1 MEHQVESFIWNINP
15 NIIEF
20 GAFKLHWYGLFFISS
35 FMIGQLL
42 LVWIFKREEK
52 DTTLVKSFVLYL
64 MIGTLIGAR
73 VAHCFFYQPTYYLSH
88 PIEILYI
95 GKGGL
100 ASHGGMLGVILAA
113 YIFSLQHKLSF
124 FWLISRLTLPGT
136 IVAIFV
142 RFGNFFN
149 SEIVGVPSKL
159 PWAVIFQRVD
169 MIARHPVQLYEAMA
183 YTLLFF
189 ILLFIYKK
197 MTPNF
202 ATKLLPGLFL
212 FILFLSRFF
221 IEYFKTKQAHYTLE
235 IPFSTGQLLSIP
247 FIFLGLL
254 WIIWA
259 YKTTDKGKRS

>member
-1 MEHQVESFIWNINP
+1 MEPFIWNINP

-20 GAFKLHWYGLFFISS
+20 GSFKLHWYGLFFIGS

-42 LVWIFKREEK
+42 LLWMFKREKK
-52 DTTLVKSFVLYL
+52 DATLVKSFVLYL

-73 VAHCFFYQPTYYLSH
+73 LAHCLFYQPSYYLSH

-113 YIFSLQHKLSF
+113 YIFAIQHKFSF
-124 FWLISRLTLPGT
+124 FWLIARLTITGAV
-136 IVAIFV
+136 VATFV

-149 SEIVGVPSKL
+149 SEIVGLPSEL
-159 PWAVIFQRVD
+159 PWAVVFQKVD
-169 MIARHPVQLYEAMA
+169 MIPRHPVQLYEAMA
-183 YTLLFF
+183 SIILFF

-197 MTPNF
+197 STPKF
-202 ATKLLPGLFL
+202 ATKLLPGVFFL
-212 FILFLSRFF
+212 LLFLSRFS
-221 IEYFKTKQAHYTLE
+221 IEYFKTKQAHYNLD

-247 FIFLGLL
+247 FIFLGLI

-259 YKTTDKGKRS
+259 YKTTNKGKYNN